1 MTKYDTK
8 LGHCNDFK
16 VANKKL
22 WDFHLISKLTD
33 WNLKLLESED
43 VWLLY
48 MVLDLFCRFIIFI
61 TNKCSR

>member
-8 LGHCNDFK
+8 FGHCNDFK

-43 VWLLY
+43 VWKVKMYGFYTWCWICFLDSLY
-48 MVLDLFCRFIIFI
+48 
-61 TNKCSR
+61 S